1 MAESHGGHQT
11 RQDERLRRTGGAGP
25 GCQSCCGRQGEA
37 DDTHVTPPIQCAPT
51 AMMPARRCDHADAGG
66 EPGRIRRHPY
76 DAAHVVRADRDDAA
90 REPG

>member
-1 MAESHGGHQT
+1 MWRRATEDTEHG
-11 RQDERLRRTGGAGP
+11 RTNDYAVPGP

-51 AMMPARRCDHADAGG
+51 AMMPARRCDHVDAGG